1 MTLERRAPSGSYP
14 RVGFGRHRSLV
25 EDLILGVEIW
35 ILAFLAPFVAS
46 AAASAGGCIFWL
58 AENYQGMQAQY
69 VDLQK
74 KMGEL
79 QEFDATEGL
88 RQVVQPV
95 REGTLKWLQV
105 VGKSHGVV

>member
-1 MTLERRAPSGSYP
+1 
-14 RVGFGRHRSLV
+14 
-25 EDLILGVEIW
+25 
-35 ILAFLAPFVAS
+35 
-46 AAASAGGCIFWL
+46 
-58 AENYQGMQAQY
+58 MQAQY